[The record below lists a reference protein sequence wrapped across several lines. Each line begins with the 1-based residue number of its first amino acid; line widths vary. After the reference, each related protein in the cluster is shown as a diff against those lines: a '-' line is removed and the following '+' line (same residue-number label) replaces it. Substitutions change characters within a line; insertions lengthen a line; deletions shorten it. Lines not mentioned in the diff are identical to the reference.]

1 MIITIFIL
9 ILIGKLGLT
18 LLVYELGL
26 ALGQPLSRVLKLWL
40 WPFFFFYWLG
50 STRVYPPNPWSRPCP
65 NLTFKLGFKTMI
77 ITIFIFTWLN
87 LIILKLRDFY
97 NNILGMKNNKYF
109 LLRLVLFVPPVSK
122 VQRFTPKLFWKH
134 IYFYI
139 SVFISSTK
147 YISTFIISISF
158 VHDNLSWISLLQD
171 SGLCNVIR
179 NTSWDCR
186 WWVHA

>member
-26 ALGQPLSRVLKLWL
+26 ALGRPLSRVLKLWL

-50 STRVYPPNPWSRPCP
+50 STRVYPLNPWSRPCT

-77 ITIFIFTWLN
+77 ITIFIFTWLD

-109 LLRLVLFVPPVSK
+109 LLRLVPFVPPVLE
-122 VQRFTPKLFWKH
+122 VQRFTPKLFWKQ

-139 SVFISSTK
+139 SVYLFNQIYFYLYYLHLFCPWQS
-147 YISTFIISISF
+147 ILDISITR
-158 VHDNLSWISLLQD
+158 LRTLQCD
-171 SGLCNVIR
+171 
-179 NTSWDCR
+179 
-186 WWVHA
+186 